1 MKKRNYVIWLL
12 ICAVFLL
19 SGCQMAQNGDSSLAS
34 ANSDRKP
41 YKKKSEV
48 RSAFKINQPGT
59 DEEDYEDDPDD
70 GEDTEDTNETDPD
83 AIEGI
88 VATEDTYDYV
98 ALGNSI
104 TCNEID
110 ESLWWGSWGMAA
122 SSEEKDYVHLL
133 AKWLGEQT
141 LKSVNTTVLD
151 LKDWEVEKDRD
162 SLLSDYAKYFDE
174 NTNLITIQ
182 TGENITEHKDT
193 LKKDYSNLVKFIK
206 EKAPNAQ
213 IFMLGEMLWPSE
225 DIETAKKAACTEHG
239 VTFIEM
245 TTFLDGYEKSYK
257 SALDTEVKGA
267 DGNKHK
273 ISNEV
278 VAAHPNDAG
287 MECIFQS
294 ITNYITSF
302 Y

>member
-1 MKKRNYVIWLL
+1 MKKRNCVIWIL
-12 ICAVFLL
+12 ICAVFLF
-19 SGCQMAQNGDSSLAS
+19 SGCQMTQNGDSFTS
-34 ANSDRKP
+34 AHSNRKP
-41 YKKKSEV
+41 QKKRSEV
-48 RSAFKINQPGT
+48 RSSFKINQPGT
-59 DEEDYEDDPDD
+59 DDEDYEDDTDD
-70 GEDTEDTNETDPD
+70 SDDTADANETDPET
-83 AIEGI
+83 IEGI

-110 ESLWWGSWGMAA
+110 ENLWWGSWGMAA

-141 LKSVNTTVLD
+141 LKSVNTNVLD
-151 LKDWEVEKDRD
+151 LKDWEVAQDRNA
-162 SLLSDYAKYFDE
+162 LLSGYAKYFDE
-174 NTNLITIQ
+174 NTNMVTIQ

-193 LKKDYSNLVKFIK
+193 LKQDYSALVKYIK

-213 IFMLGEMLWPSE
+213 IFMLGEMLWPDN

-245 TTFLDGYEKSYK
+245 TTFLNGYEKSYK
-257 SALDTEVKGA
+257 SALDAEVNGA
-267 DGNKHK
+267 DGKKHK

-287 MECIFQS
+287 MECIFQT
-294 ITNYITSF
+294 ITNQITTF